1 MGRKK
6 GKYMFWIILGVV
18 LIGAVLLLALGYIFY
33 KAWEDMRETPK
44 F

>member
-1 MGRKK
+1 MAERREN
-6 GKYMFWIILGVV
+6 MFWIILGIV
-18 LIGAVLLLALGYIFY
+18 LIGVFVLGILGYTFY